1 MKKIAI
7 CATKGG
13 VGKTTLTANL
23 GAIIASSG
31 YRVLLVDSDP
41 QPSLSSFYQLV
52 ESSGKTGLTE
62 LLTSSRTPEP
72 AQTTIEGL
80 DIIASDDPQGSLE
93 HQLLHIPDGRL
104 RMWQALQ
111 TIQDYDYVLID
122 TRGAHGVLV
131 ENAVLAADIC
141 LSPLPPE
148 TLAALEFLRGTKR
161 LVESLQPFA
170 ALGAAPGLLHVVF
183 YRYDRTLDA
192 NAVRSDLTTAVNKEE
207 VRILKTVIP
216 NRVVYREAA
225 TLQIP
230 VHELE
235 SKRRGGISA
244 KETMEKLMEE
254 IQ

>member
-31 YRVLLVDSDP
+31 YRVLLVDADP

-80 DIIASDDPQGSLE
+80 DIITSDDPQGSLE

-104 RMWQALQ
+104 RMRNALQ

-148 TLAALEFLRGTKR
+148 TLAAQEFLRGTKR
-161 LVESLQPFA
+161 LVESLQPFT
-170 ALGAAPGLLHVVF
+170 ALGAAPGRLHVVF
-183 YRYDRTLDA
+183 YRCDRTLDA
-192 NAVRSDLTTAVNKEE
+192 KAVRADLTASVNSAE
-207 VRILKTVIP
+207 VRILNTIIP

-225 TLQIP
+225 TLQVP

-235 SKRRGGISA
+235 SKRRSGISA
-244 KETMEKLMEE
+244 KETMEKLMGEL
-254 IQ
+254 Q

>member
-1 MKKIAI
+1 MKKITI

-23 GAIIASSG
+23 GAIIASRG
-31 YRVLLVDSDP
+31 HRVLLVDADP

-62 LLTSSRTPEP
+62 LLTSSRPPEP

-80 DIIASDDPQGSLE
+80 SIITSDDPQGSLE

-104 RMWQALQ
+104 RMRQALQ
-111 TIQDYDYVLID
+111 TVQNYDYVLID

-148 TLAALEFLRGTKR
+148 TLAAQEFLRGTKR

-183 YRYDRTLDA
+183 YRNDRTLDA
-192 NAVRSDLTTAVNKEE
+192 NSVRSDLTAAVNKEE
-207 VRILKTVIP
+207 VRILKTIIP

-225 TLQIP
+225 TLQVP

-244 KETMEKLMEE
+244 KETMEQLMAE

>member
-1 MKKIAI
+1 M
-7 CATKGG
+7 
-13 VGKTTLTANL
+13 
-23 GAIIASSG
+23 
-31 YRVLLVDSDP
+31 
-41 QPSLSSFYQLV
+41 
-52 ESSGKTGLTE
+52 
-62 LLTSSRTPEP
+62 
-72 AQTTIEGL
+72 
-80 DIIASDDPQGSLE
+80 E

-104 RMWQALQ
+104 RMRQALQ
-111 TIQDYDYVLID
+111 NIQDYDYVLID

-148 TLAALEFLRGTKR
+148 TLAAQEFLRGTKR

-192 NAVRSDLTTAVNKEE
+192 NAVRSDLTAAVNKEE
-207 VRILKTVIP
+207 VRILKTIIP

-225 TLQIP
+225 TLQVP

-244 KETMEKLMEE
+244 KETMEKLMAE

>member
-1 MKKIAI
+1 MKKITI

-23 GAIIASSG
+23 GAIIASRG
-31 YRVLLVDSDP
+31 HRVLLVDADP
-41 QPSLSSFYQLV
+41 QPSLTSFYPIV
-52 ESSGKTGLTE
+52 ESSYKTGLTE
-62 LLTSSRTPEP
+62 LLTSSSPPEP
-72 AQTTIEGL
+72 ARTTIEGL
-80 DIIASDDPQGSLE
+80 YIIPSDDPQGSLE
-93 HQLLHIPDGRL
+93 LQLLHIPDGRL
-104 RMWQALQ
+104 RMRQALQ
-111 TIQDYDYVLID
+111 NIQDYDYVLID

-148 TLAALEFLRGTKR
+148 TLAAQEFLRGTKR

-170 ALGAAPGLLHVVF
+170 ALGAAPGLLHLVF

-192 NAVRSDLTTAVNKEE
+192 NAVRTDITAAVNKEE
-207 VRILKTVIP
+207 VRILKTIIP
-216 NRVVYREAA
+216 NRVIYREAA

-235 SKRRGGISA
+235 PKRRGGISA
-244 KETMEKLMEE
+244 KETMENLMAE